1 MEELQTVSADSSAR
15 LDAMEAEL
23 VALRRERQLIG
34 KIVEMV
40 DLPKLLEL
48 LVAEIELIG
57 DFDGYMVNFADKRR
71 ENLVCE
77 MVKLPADFAGMDK
90 AYLKYK
96 FPMELVDANVEA
108 YGQRYIVYVDKGNVA
123 NFEGDTP
130 VRFERWLLES
140 LVVIPILNEEHP
152 EEEPLGTIML
162 CRQKGPIDRAWV
174 AAVEQLLKLFRRQI
188 DLAFMYSE
196 VQEHEREIRLINDE
210 QQRFLQFIF
219 KVNALN
225 SSEQVYETIAQE
237 ILRRF
242 PFDFFGILM
251 REGDELVPKKFK
263 VASEKYAGEC
273 AALEE
278 FFRGRRG
285 YRLGSAD
292 GASVTSF
299 EYNKPMMVPDT
310 LKVLSLP
317 MSEIDR
323 QCLKLFKT
331 PRTTVLIP
339 IRQADRPIGLIWLV
353 SLGRPVQ
360 FTDAQIKLVELLGSF
375 IGTALANA
383 ELYTLAQNQKG
394 QIEELNRSLEQK
406 VEELNTLAVTDS
418 LTGLSNY
425 GFFGEELERR
435 AHEYRRNAHHEALSL
450 VILDIDHFKTF
461 NDRYGHVAG
470 NEILREVGRRIAQLA
485 RKMDIA
491 CRYGGEV
498 FAVLLPKCDLEGAR
512 NFAERVRQ
520 DIEGVPFLT
529 GGEEAAITVSLGC
542 AEFDKSE
549 AVNELVDRADRALYC
564 AKRKGHN
571 RVEVALAQEPGGGA
585 DG

>member
-1 MEELQTVSADSSAR
+1 MEEGRMTSADSSAR

-23 VALRRERQLIG
+23 VRLRRERQLIG
-34 KIVEMV
+34 KIAETV

-48 LVAEIELIG
+48 LTAEIDLVG
-57 DFDGYMVNFADKRR
+57 DFDAYMVNFADERR

-77 MVKLPADFAGMDK
+77 MVKPPADFVGMEQ

-96 FPMELVDANVEA
+96 FPMDLVDANVEA
-108 YGQRYIVYVDKGNVA
+108 YGQRYVVYVDKNNVV

-130 VRFERWLLES
+130 LRFERWLLES
-140 LVVIPILNEEHP
+140 LVVIPIRYEESP
-152 EEEPLGTIML
+152 DEEPLGTVML
-162 CRQKGPIDRAWV
+162 CRRKGPIDRAWV
-174 AAVEQLLKLFRRQI
+174 VAIEQLLALFRRQMK
-188 DLAFMYSE
+188 LAFMYSE
-196 VQEHEREIRLINDE
+196 VQEHERQVRLINDE

-219 KVNALN
+219 KINAIN
-225 SSEQVYETIAQE
+225 SSEKIYDTIALE

-242 PFDFFGILM
+242 PFDFFAILM
-251 REGDELVPKKFK
+251 REGDELIPKKFK
-263 VASEKYAGEC
+263 VSNEKFAAEC
-273 AALEE
+273 AALED
-278 FFRGRRG
+278 FFRERRG
-285 YRLGSAD
+285 YRLGAAD
-292 GASVTSF
+292 GASVTCF
-299 EYNKPMMVPDT
+299 NYNKPIMIPDA

-331 PRTTVLIP
+331 PRTTALIP
-339 IRQADRPIGLIWLV
+339 VRQDGQPIGLIWLV

-383 ELYTLAQNQKG
+383 ELYGLAQNQKT

-406 VEELNTLAVTDS
+406 IEELNNLAVTDS

-425 GFFGEELERR
+425 GFFGAELERR

-450 VILDIDHFKTF
+450 VILDIDHFKVF

-529 GGEEAAITVSLGC
+529 GGEEVTITVSLGC

-564 AKRKGHN
+564 AKRNGHN
-571 RVEVALAQEPGGGA
+571 RVEVALAQEPPGGEG
-585 DG
+585 G

>member
-1 MEELQTVSADSSAR
+1 MEEGRMTSADSSVR

-23 VALRRERQLIG
+23 IRLRRERQLIG
-34 KIVEMV
+34 KIAETV

-48 LVAEIELIG
+48 LTAEIDLVG
-57 DFDGYMVNFADKRR
+57 DFDAYMVNFVDERR

-77 MVKLPADFAGMDK
+77 MVKLPADFVGIEQS
-90 AYLKYK
+90 YLKYK
-96 FPMELVDANVEA
+96 FPMDLVDANVEA
-108 YGQRYIVYVDKGNVA
+108 YGQRYVVYVDKDNIA

-130 VRFERWLLES
+130 LRFERWLLES
-140 LVVIPILNEEHP
+140 MVVIPILFEDSP
-152 EEEPLGTIML
+152 SEEPLGTVML
-162 CRQKGPIDRAWV
+162 CRRKGPIDRDRV
-174 AAVEQLLKLFRRQI
+174 AAIEQVLTLFRRQMK
-188 DLAFMYSE
+188 LAFMYHE
-196 VQEHEREIRLINDE
+196 VQEHERQVRLINDE

-219 KVNALN
+219 KINALN
-225 SSEQVYETIAQE
+225 SSEKIYDTIALE

-242 PFDFFGILM
+242 PFDFFAILM
-251 REGDELVPKKFK
+251 REGNELIPKKFK
-263 VASEKYAGEC
+263 VINEKYAGEC

-278 FFRGRRG
+278 YFRGHRG
-285 YRLGSAD
+285 YRLEVAD
-292 GASVTSF
+292 GASVTCF
-299 EYNKPMMVPDT
+299 KYNKPMMVEDT

-339 IRQADRPIGLIWLV
+339 VRQDGQPIGLIWLV

-360 FTDAQIKLVELLGSF
+360 FTDAQVKLVELLGSF

-383 ELYTLAQNQKG
+383 ELYGLAQNQKA
-394 QIEELNRSLEQK
+394 QIEELNRSLEEK
-406 VEELNTLAVTDS
+406 IEELNNLAVTDS

-425 GFFGEELERR
+425 GFFGAELERR
-435 AHEYRRNAHHEALSL
+435 AHEYRRNAHHETLSL

-512 NFAERVRQ
+512 NFAERLRLN
-520 DIEGVPFLT
+520 IEGVPFLT
-529 GGEEAAITVSLGC
+529 GGEEVKITVSLGC

-549 AVNELVDRADRALYC
+549 ALNELVERADRALYC
-564 AKRKGHN
+564 AKRNGHN
-571 RVEVALAQEPGGGA
+571 RVEVALAHGPSGGE